1 MASDENPELDDGRAG
16 ACAGRLNWVC
26 VKALGHS
33 QSFGGLRDAGID
45 DHLLRLGDLP
55 WPSGAVLCAP
65 KKRPAACVQAP
76 QLAAPL
82 AAPASTLTVKNT
94 VFFDPYTSDHARNH
108 GSQHGK

>member
-55 WPSGAVLCAP
+55 WPSGAVPVDA
-65 KKRPAACVQAP
+65 
-76 QLAAPL
+76 
-82 AAPASTLTVKNT
+82 TLE
-94 VFFDPYTSDHARNH
+94 
-108 GSQHGK
+108 